1 MKRWKKLVYGIVW
14 VTAASLCA
22 SQLLAQQEGGEKP
35 KPAAREFQPLPD
47 VSGDQQDS
55 SVNEESQNLQP
66 DNGPLTGMQIP
77 TLGSTQIRHSYWV
90 PGIQYSNTISSRSAD
105 LSANN
110 GWNSTSYVTGNL
122 SLLEQWAHSS
132 FTTNYSGGGYFST
145 DSSQGQG
152 RFDQLAMSY
161 QIDERR
167 WQLLFMNQFSYLPE
181 SAFGFGGGTG
191 LSVPGIGGSLGV
203 AAPGLQGEFVPNQSI
218 FAAFGPRYSNSSA
231 AQLTYHL
238 SRRGSIT
245 LAANYGLLRF
255 TEAGNIGNDA
265 SSFVAGYNYALSP
278 KDTIAVSYLFTAYHF
293 AGQPQALGDHTVHF
307 LYGRKITGRL
317 ALQIA
322 GGPEYTTFRVP
333 ISNKGHKISG
343 SGNVQLTYAFKQ
355 GTVSLNYLHGIGGG
369 SGVLVGASTDQFGAS
384 ASRQLTRIWRGD
396 VNFSYAKNAGLASLS
411 GQSSPT
417 FNTWYA
423 GGGLSRPLGREMNF
437 SMAYQADNQQANL
450 SSCTGPTCNASNIGH
465 RITLS
470 FQWHTRPL
478 VLR

>member
-1 MKRWKKLVYGIVW
+1 MKDWKKLVHGTLW
-14 VTAASLCA
+14 VAAACLCA
-22 SQLLAQQEGGEKP
+22 SPLFAQQEGDEKA
-35 KPAAREFQPLPD
+35 KPAARVYPPLLD
-47 VSGDQQDS
+47 ITGDQQDVS
-55 SVNEESQNLQP
+55 ANQESQNLQP
-66 DNGPLTGMQIP
+66 DNRPLTGMQIP
-77 TLGSTQIRHSYWV
+77 TLGATQIRHSYWV
-90 PGIQYSNTISSRSAD
+90 PGIQYGNTISSNSAD

-132 FTTNYSGGGYFST
+132 FATNYTGGGYFST

-152 RFDQLAMSY
+152 RFHQLALTY

-181 SAFGFGGGTG
+181 SAFGFGAGTG
-191 LSVPGIGGSLGV
+191 LSVPGIGGSLG
-203 AAPGLQGEFVPNQSI
+203 AAVPGLQGGFVPNQSI
-218 FAAFGPRYSNSSA
+218 LAAFGPRYSNSSA

-245 LAANYGLLRF
+245 LAGNYGLLRF
-255 TEAGNIGNDA
+255 TEAGNIGSDTP
-265 SSFVAGYNYALSP
+265 SFVVGYNYALSR
-278 KDTIAVSYLFTAYHF
+278 KDTIAVSYGFTAYHF
-293 AGQPQALGDHTVHF
+293 AGQSQALGDHIVHF

-333 ISNKGHKISG
+333 VSNIGHKISG
-343 SGNVQLTYAFKQ
+343 SGTALLTYAFKRS
-355 GTVSLNYLHGIGGG
+355 TVSLNYLHAISGG
-369 SGVLVGASTDQFGAS
+369 SGVLVGANTDQFGAS
-384 ASRQLTRIWRGD
+384 ATRQLTRIWRGNVD
-396 VNFSYAKNAGLASLS
+396 FSYARNAGLASVS

-423 GGGLSRPLGREMNF
+423 GGGLSRPLGRTMNF
-437 SMAYQADNQQANL
+437 SMAYQAENQRANL
-450 SSCTGPTCNASNIGH
+450 SSCSGPTCNASSIGH